1 MRHAISPN
9 RGLKHLPFFETLAEA
24 EEGSAVALAATAGL
38 LTLRLVDH
46 WLLAGAVM
54 VEPDSV
60 SVQSVRRAIMALPT
74 EDAEREVLLGLVNAM
89 QSMRDARVESL
100 MPRLAAYGAALE
112 KRTAFKLAADV
123 YETVARL
130 GEDAFDG
137 DLVVDAFLRL
147 GYCRRTLGELN
158 EAEGAYKEGGR
169 LAKRRKET
177 RRMLRARMG
186 LANVLVMRGNLPKAE
201 SLYAEIQADAM
212 SDECTPE
219 RAQALHGR
227 SVIAQRS
234 GRPAPA
240 INLAYEALT
249 LTESPAERE
258 RVLADLAAFL
268 IVAERYDAARDA
280 LMILDVTAINEFV
293 RHNTL
298 INMVALAARSG
309 DRQLFVDARMRL
321 SGVDLAIE
329 AKVNLLIESGRGF
342 RAFDDE
348 SQAQGLLREAVTLSE
363 QHGLN
368 RSVIEAESLLQMSPA
383 PKPNGGPA
391 PAWDASTA
399 STEQGLRR
407 MAAELVGR

>member
-1 MRHAISPN
+1 
-9 RGLKHLPFFETLAEA
+9 
-24 EEGSAVALAATAGL
+24 
-38 LTLRLVDH
+38 
-46 WLLAGAVM
+46 
-54 VEPDSV
+54 
-60 SVQSVRRAIMALPT
+60 
-74 EDAEREVLLGLVNAM
+74 
-89 QSMRDARVESL
+89 
-100 MPRLAAYGAALE
+100 
-112 KRTAFKLAADV
+112 
-123 YETVARL
+123 
-130 GEDAFDG
+130 
-137 DLVVDAFLRL
+137 
-147 GYCRRTLGELN
+147 
-158 EAEGAYKEGGR
+158 
-169 LAKRRKET
+169 
-177 RRMLRARMG
+177 
-186 LANVLVMRGNLPKAE
+186 
-201 SLYAEIQADAM
+201 
-212 SDECTPE
+212 
-219 RAQALHGR
+219 
-227 SVIAQRS
+227 
-234 GRPAPA
+234 
-240 INLAYEALT
+240 
-249 LTESPAERE
+249 
-258 RVLADLAAFL
+258 
-268 IVAERYDAARDA
+268 
-280 LMILDVTAINEFV
+280 V